1 MVFSNR
7 LAGLIRFSYPA
18 LSGFS
23 VKSPDAASL
32 QAALFAR
39 PRLERRFALFE
50 TLALPSLLAQSDR
63 DFETL
68 ILIGNAMPPWAIDRL
83 QAGIAPLNARLVA
96 LPPMHHYPAIQAA
109 FATLPARANTHL
121 TSFRLDDDDA
131 LDRDHIARLRRVAGG
146 IAAFTDTPFAI
157 AHNRGMFVDLTGPTP
172 RFTEVTEKMPLGIG
186 LALCSPVAHT
196 DTIFRRNHRLLP
208 QFIST
213 FSDVHEMA
221 FLRSVHD
228 GNDST
233 AHTTGVVTERT
244 ADEAAATLKASFAT
258 DLPALTRLAQRRTD

>member
-1 MVFSNR
+1 MRFSNR

-23 VKSPDAASL
+23 AKSPDAASL
-32 QAALFAR
+32 QALLFAR

-50 TLALPSLLAQSDR
+50 TLALPSLLAQTDR

-68 ILIGNAMPPWAIDRL
+68 VLIGDAMPSWAVDRL

-96 LPPMHHYPAIQAA
+96 LPPMHHYPATQAA

-131 LDRDHIARLRRVAGG
+131 LDRDHIARLRRIAGG
-146 IAAFTDTPFAI
+146 IAAFNATPFAI
-157 AHNRGMFVDLTGPTP
+157 AHNRGLFIDLTGPTP
-172 RFTEVTEKMPLGIG
+172 RFAEVTEKMPLGIG
-186 LALCSPVAHT
+186 LALCAPVDHA

-208 QFIST
+208 QFVTT
-213 FSDVHEMA
+213 FSDAHDMA
-221 FLRSVHD
+221 FLRSVHA

-233 AHTTGVVTERT
+233 AHTTGMVTDRSGAET
-244 ADEAAATLKASFAT
+244 AEILLAHFST
-258 DLPALTRLAQRRTD
+258 DLAALSRLASASSS